1 MTDDELP
8 RKDRRAN
15 PFLPFQAS
23 SFVDALV
30 TTIVGV
36 GISESCGS
44 RVCIVEVTD
53 VHTVFTA
60 GTAYMQWYKWRAL
73 EKVCFTQSL
82 PEVRV
87 PRR

>member
-1 MTDDELP
+1 MTDHELP

-44 RVCIVEVTD
+44 RVCIVEITD
-53 VHTVFTA
+53 VRTVFTA
-60 GTAYMQWYKWRAL
+60 GTVYMQWYKWRAL
-73 EKVCFTQSL
+73 EKVGFTQSL